1 MLHNIIKFKKI
12 VDYYKKNTIDFP
24 INFSPEQ
31 KYNTMYPILTID
43 ELENFVKINNNI
55 NEISDLFEVKSI
67 LNKSEKKNCIS
78 ITLFCQKSNNTY
90 PYQHGIIDYNDTT
103 TDWYKKY
110 IVSLFNF
117 INCFSKS
124 KYFSTFF
131 IRIYLENQLSSFIP
145 LLLKY
150 DLEIYHMK
158 NNSIGL
164 CPGALWRFLVF
175 DDKNIDIAFS
185 CDIDEQF
192 NIYSKYIDSFI
203 ISDKTLGRYF
213 HNYHYFNI
221 INNSA
226 INYAV
231 VLGGVI
237 GFRPKNNDVN
247 FKSVIINYI
256 IYRMLRSKTDY
267 PNLDKDSD
275 LQTIYNK
282 PLIDHIYGFGGH
294 WFSYGFDEKI
304 WKHIFF
310 PHFVKSGKVLSW
322 SSSNKYI
329 FYDKHPLSIDYNF
342 CKSYNNKFIF
352 LQ

>member
-1 MLHNIIKFKKI
+1 MLHNKI
-12 VDYYKKNTIDFP
+12 RTKNIEDYFNKNTIDFP
-24 INFSPEQ
+24 SHFSPDDI
-31 KYNTMYPILTID
+31 YNSMYPILTID
-43 ELENFVKINNNI
+43 QLDNYVNLNNNNI
-55 NEISDLFEVKSI
+55 NDISDLFEVNSI
-67 LNKSEKKNCIS
+67 LNKSNKKNCIS
-78 ITLFCQKSNNTY
+78 ITFFCQYSNNSF
-90 PYQHGIIDYNDTT
+90 PYQHGTIDFNDTST
-103 TDWYKKY
+103 NWYKKY
-110 IVSLFNF
+110 VVSLFNF
-117 INCFSKS
+117 IKSFSKS

-131 IRIYLENQLSSFIP
+131 IRIYLENQLKSFIP

-164 CPGALWRFLVF
+164 CPGALWRYLVF

-192 NIYSKYIDSFI
+192 YIYIKYIDSFI
-203 ISDKTLGRYF
+203 NSDKTLGRYF
-213 HNYHYFNI
+213 QNYHNFNI
-221 INNSA
+221 INNTA
-226 INYAV
+226 VNYAV

-237 GFRPKNNDVN
+237 GFRPKNNDLN

-282 PLIDHIYGFGGH
+282 PVNDHIYGFGGH
-294 WFSYGFDEKI
+294 WFMYGFDEKI

-310 PHFVKSGKVLSW
+310 PHFVKLGKVLSW
-322 SSSNKYI
+322 SSSNKYN
-329 FYDKHPLSIDYNF
+329 FFHKHPASIDYNF
-342 CKSYNNKFIF
+342 CKFYNNEFI
-352 LQ
+352 Q